1 MYETDAYH
9 FILIEDSQL
18 DAFIGQKIIQSFG
31 SVFLTTEVFLDSK
44 KALSEILSG
53 GVSSHRTVILL
64 DIQMPLMNGFQF
76 IEAFEAQASPEIREQ
91 YIISMLSSSINE
103 KDLIKAKSY
112 SSVFSFLHKP
122 LKKEMVQELLESLKL
137 SGKG

>member
-1 MYETDAYH
+1 MYQTDAYH

-18 DAFIGQKIIQSFG
+18 DAFIGQKIIQSLG
-31 SVFLTTEVFLDSK
+31 APALTVEVFLDPEV
-44 KALSEILSG
+44 ALKELLNRGNSTA
-53 GVSSHRTVILL
+53 RTIILL

-76 IEAFEAQASPEIREQ
+76 MDAFEKNAAPEIKDQ

-112 SSVFSFLHKP
+112 QSVHSFLHKP
-122 LKKEMVQELLESLKL
+122 LKKDMLENLLNELKYL
-137 SGKG
+137 GKG